1 MLNGFLGKCREGVG
15 GIEVESGGMVGI
27 GGLVGVGGCSSGGA
41 SGTSGGKG
49 VECKRKHGGKVWR
62 FEAEDGNGGIG
73 VDSSV
78 EKVGMK
84 DIAGNGFGGV
94 VESEERIMSGSC
106 GMNGRRVVAV
116 EDCRT
121 IEAFSFCDKSRVL
134 LFLSTIVDK
143 RRMSKSL
150 TTNPVL
156 TLQSS
161 SFV

>member
-1 MLNGFLGKCREGVG
+1 M
-15 GIEVESGGMVGI
+15 
-27 GGLVGVGGCSSGGA
+27 
-41 SGTSGGKG
+41 
-49 VECKRKHGGKVWR
+49 
-62 FEAEDGNGGIG
+62 
-73 VDSSV
+73 
-78 EKVGMK
+78 
-84 DIAGNGFGGV
+84 
-94 VESEERIMSGSC
+94 SESC

-121 IEAFSFCDKSRVL
+121 IEGFSFCDKSHVQ

-161 SFV
+161 SFVLCENVIKS